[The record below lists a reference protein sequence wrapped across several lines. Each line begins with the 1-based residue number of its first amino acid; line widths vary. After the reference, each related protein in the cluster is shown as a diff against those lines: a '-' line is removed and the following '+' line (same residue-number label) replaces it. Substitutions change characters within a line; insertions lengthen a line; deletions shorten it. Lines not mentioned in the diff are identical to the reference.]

1 MSRITL
7 ITDEEHKEKFDF
19 SERITARKV
28 CREVLRLENCPY
40 DVIIGLTLVDD
51 ESIRALNSQFRG
63 IDKSTDVLSFPNLE
77 FPSPSDFDEAA
88 KDAYSCFD
96 PDSGK
101 LVLGD
106 IVLNTVRVREQAA
119 AYGHSELREFAFL
132 IAHSVLHLCGY
143 DHMTPDEAAVMEKKQ
158 EEALEK
164 LGILREAVTGT
175 AGA

>member
-7 ITDEEHKEKFDF
+7 ITEEEHREKFDF
-19 SERITARKV
+19 SERVTARRV
-28 CREVLRLENCPY
+28 CREVLRLERCPF
-40 DVIIGLTLVDD
+40 DVVIGLSLVDD
-51 ESIRALNSQFRG
+51 DSIRALNSQFRG
-63 IDKSTDVLSFPNLE
+63 IDQATDVLSFPNLE
-77 FPSPSDFDEAA
+77 FQKPSDFNEAS
-88 KDAYSCFD
+88 KDAFSCFD
-96 PDSGK
+96 PDSGR
-101 LVLGD
+101 LMLGD

-164 LGILREAVTGT
+164 LGILRESQTVM
-175 AGA
+175 